1 MPGTALRLDEPC
13 DPFQRL
19 EVLLVP
25 DAEVLRRDASF
36 GCNRRRLGEDEAR
49 AADRTG
55 RQMREV
61 PVIGKTVLAGILA
74 HRRNADAIGEHDV
87 AQSELAEQMGHQAL
101 FRDYGLQSAARL
113 GARS

>member
-1 MPGTALRLDEPC
+1 MGELNARNSPLRLDEPC

-19 EVLLVP
+19 EVLFVP
-25 DAEVLRRDASF
+25 DAEVLRRDPSF
-36 GCNRRRLGEDEAR
+36 GRNRRRLGEDEAG
-49 AADRTG
+49 AADRTS

-87 AQSELAEQMGHQAL
+87 A
-101 FRDYGLQSAARL
+101 
-113 GARS
+113 